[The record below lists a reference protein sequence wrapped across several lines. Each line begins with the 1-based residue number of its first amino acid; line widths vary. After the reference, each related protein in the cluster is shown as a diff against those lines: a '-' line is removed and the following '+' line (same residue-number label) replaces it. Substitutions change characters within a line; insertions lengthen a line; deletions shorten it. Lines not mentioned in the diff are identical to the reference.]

1 MREIDSMYR
10 FVIQICFFPLLCG
23 CTYSFTTVRDQPIED
38 CAPQVVLDEAQ
49 AAFQSGDFDWAGH
62 LASYIVEEQPDAP
75 EAEDA
80 LYIAA
85 ESSYREEE
93 LREAFSLFKELASRF
108 PATKYSRIIAER
120 DYAMGCS
127 FFEEGEGFFGVFKNR
142 AYGVKVMN
150 HLMTYFPTSD
160 LADDAQLA
168 IGEYFFSVDDYTAAA
183 ESLERIIKEYPTSEW
198 VEKAT
203 FMTGMSYYMLNKGP
217 SYDRESLL
225 RCIEFLRFYR
235 DRYPAGN
242 FFDESGELLSDS
254 CERMAAKEMEIALY
268 YLDQDQDRGGRMH
281 LANAVL
287 LFPATDS
294 GRKAQEMLDEKGWDT
309 SINSIDT
316 IRSRKEG
323 RRARE

>member
-1 MREIDSMYR
+1 LKETDSMHR
-10 FVIQICFFPLLCG
+10 LVIYLCFLFLLNG

-38 CAPQVVLDEAQ
+38 CSPQVVLDEAKE
-49 AAFQSGDFDWAGH
+49 AFQSGDYDWAAH
-62 LASYIVEEQPDAP
+62 VASYIVEEHPDAL

-80 LYIAA
+80 LYVAA
-85 ESSYREEE
+85 ESSFREEE

-108 PATKYSRIIAER
+108 PATRYSRLIAER

-168 IGEYFFSVDDYTAAA
+168 IGEYFFSVEDYVAAA

-225 RCIEFLRFYR
+225 RCIEFMRFYR

-242 FFDESGELLSDS
+242 FFDESG
-254 CERMAAKEMEIALY
+254 
-268 YLDQDQDRGGRMH
+268 
-281 LANAVL
+281 
-287 LFPATDS
+287 
-294 GRKAQEMLDEKGWDT
+294 
-309 SINSIDT
+309 
-316 IRSRKEG
+316 
-323 RRARE
+323 